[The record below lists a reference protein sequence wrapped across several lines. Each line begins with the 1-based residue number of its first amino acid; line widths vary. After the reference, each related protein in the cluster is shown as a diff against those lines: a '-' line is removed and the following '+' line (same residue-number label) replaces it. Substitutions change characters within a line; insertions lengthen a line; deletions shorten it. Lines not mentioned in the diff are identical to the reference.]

1 MSFPLQACGHYFFTV
16 LKLMLLS
23 SQPEPSLLVC
33 LVLNSGHHTSLAI
46 PLPLGLCY
54 NDSSRNSLETHV
66 PLPILTTEGILII
79 YNNLNI
85 EKIMCSLWFFFRG
98 LWVPYWIC
106 VHNRGSATEAITAYV
121 CVGIQVTSN
130 ESSLLGAIW
139 LLYNTYFKF

>member
-1 MSFPLQACGHYFFTV
+1 MKPSPVLCLTTVSPLNGLYESFIIYIDSCRFLYKPVDIIFFNV

-33 LVLNSGHHTSLAI
+33 LVLNSGHRTSLAI

-54 NDSSRNSLETHV
+54 HDSSRNSLETHV
-66 PLPILTTEGILII
+66 PLPILTTQGILII

-98 LWVPYWIC
+98 L
-106 VHNRGSATEAITAYV
+106 
-121 CVGIQVTSN
+121 
-130 ESSLLGAIW
+130 
-139 LLYNTYFKF
+139 